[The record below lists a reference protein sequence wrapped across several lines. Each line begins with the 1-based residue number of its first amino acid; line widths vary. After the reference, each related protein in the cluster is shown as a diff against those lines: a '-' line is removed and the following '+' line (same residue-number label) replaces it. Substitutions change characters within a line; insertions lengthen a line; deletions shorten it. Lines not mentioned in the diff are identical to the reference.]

1 MHRNWC
7 INMVFV
13 GMDHGTT
20 GVSFSI
26 LTNKPAHFKIGR
38 EELSKGDV
46 SAIGELSKRVDLD
59 SIDLMA
65 ITYAMGDGINTI
77 TPIENVKDR
86 GILSMEGAGK
96 VTGGG
101 TAVYDEIEKS
111 GIPTVVI
118 PGIHK
123 NTKCLDPRFKS
134 AYSHHAS
141 SEKISICYNAYMET
155 GFENMVVSDIS
166 SNTVSILI
174 EDGKI
179 RGAMDACLG
188 AMGIVHGPLDL
199 QMLRDID
206 DGLRTANECFS
217 EAGAVKIA
225 DLKTKV
231 SKAKDELLNM
241 YIEGNKKTL
250 LAFQSMIMTILME
263 IYGIIGIANSKLEG
277 VILTGSIGSMESPYD
292 FYNEIK
298 NGLKGSIPVQKL
310 PATSGSVGS
319 AQIAEAVF
327 KGANEILGIKV
338 DVV

>member
-1 MHRNWC
+1 
-7 INMVFV
+7 MVFV

-26 LTNKPAHFKIGR
+26 LNNKPAHFKIGR
-38 EELSKGDV
+38 EELSKGDI
-46 SAIGELSKRVDLD
+46 SALEELNKRVDLN

-77 TPIENVKDR
+77 TPIEKVKDR
-86 GILSMEGAGK
+86 GILSIEGAGK

-111 GIPTVVI
+111 RIPTVVI

-123 NTKCLDPRFKS
+123 NTECLDSRFKS

-141 SEKISICYNAYMET
+141 SEKISICYNAYLET
-155 GFENMVVSDIS
+155 GFESMVVSDIS

-179 RGAMDACLG
+179 HGAMDACLG

-206 DGLRTANECFS
+206 DGLRSANECFS

-225 DLKTKV
+225 DLNTKV
-231 SKAKDELLNM
+231 TKAKDELLKR
-241 YIEGNKKTL
+241 YIEGDKKAL
-250 LAFQSMIMTILME
+250 LAFKSMIMTILME
-263 IYGIIGIANSKLEG
+263 IYGIIGISETKLEG
-277 VILTGSIGSMESPYD
+277 VVLTGSIGSMERPYD
-292 FYNEIK
+292 FFNEIK
-298 NGLKGSIPVQKL
+298 SGLKGSIYVQKL

-327 KGANEILGIKV
+327 KDKKDILGIKV
-338 DVV
+338 VGF

>member
-1 MHRNWC
+1 MV

-20 GVSFSI
+20 GVSFTI
-26 LTNKPAHFKIGR
+26 LRDKPVHFKIGR
-38 EELSKGDV
+38 EELSKGNI
-46 SAIGELSKRVDLD
+46 SAIEMLNKRIDLG

-65 ITYAMGDGINTI
+65 ITYAMGDGINAI
-77 TPIENVKDR
+77 TPIEIIKDR

-123 NTKCLDPRFKS
+123 NIESLDPRFKA

-141 SEKISICYNAYMET
+141 SEKISICYNAFLET
-155 GFENMVVSDIS
+155 GFKNMIVSDIS
-166 SNTVSILI
+166 SNTVSILLK
-174 EDGKI
+174 DGKI
-179 RGAMDACLG
+179 RGAMDACIG

-199 QMLRDID
+199 QMIRDID
-206 DGLRTANECFS
+206 EGLKTANECFS
-217 EAGAVKIA
+217 GAGAVKIA
-225 DLKTKV
+225 DLNTKV
-231 SKAKDELLNM
+231 TIAKDELLKR
-241 YIEGNKKTL
+241 YSEGDKRAE
-250 LAFQSMIMTILME
+250 LAFETMVMTILME
-263 IYGIIGIANSKLEG
+263 IYGLLGISDSKLQG
-277 VILTGSIGSMESPYD
+277 VILTGSIGSMEMPYD
-292 FYNEIK
+292 FFNKIK
-298 NGLKGSIPVQKL
+298 EGLKCLIPVQKL

-327 KGANEILGIKV
+327 KGANDILGIKV
-338 DVV
+338 IKF

>member
-1 MHRNWC
+1 M
-7 INMVFV
+7 
-13 GMDHGTT
+13 
-20 GVSFSI
+20 
-26 LTNKPAHFKIGR
+26 NKPTHFKIGR
-38 EELSKGDV
+38 EELSKGDI
-46 SAIGELSKRVDLD
+46 SALEELNKRVELK

-77 TPIENVKDR
+77 TPIEKVKDR

-123 NTKCLDPRFKS
+123 NTECLDSRFKS

-141 SEKISICYNAYMET
+141 SEKISICYNAYLET

-179 RGAMDACLG
+179 RGAMDACIG

-206 DGLRTANECFS
+206 DGLRIS
-217 EAGAVKIA
+217 
-225 DLKTKV
+225 
-231 SKAKDELLNM
+231 
-241 YIEGNKKTL
+241 
-250 LAFQSMIMTILME
+250 
-263 IYGIIGIANSKLEG
+263 
-277 VILTGSIGSMESPYD
+277 
-292 FYNEIK
+292 
-298 NGLKGSIPVQKL
+298 
-310 PATSGSVGS
+310 
-319 AQIAEAVF
+319 
-327 KGANEILGIKV
+327 
-338 DVV
+338 

>member
-1 MHRNWC
+1 
-7 INMVFV
+7 
-13 GMDHGTT
+13 MDHGTT

-26 LTNKPAHFKIGR
+26 LTNKPTHFKIGR
-38 EELSKGDV
+38 EELSKGNA
-46 SAIGELSKRVDLD
+46 SAIEELGKRVDLK

-65 ITYAMGDGINTI
+65 ITYAMGDGINKI
-77 TPIENVKDR
+77 KPIEKVKDR

-111 GIPTVVI
+111 GIPTVVV

-123 NTKCLDPRFKS
+123 NTECLDSRFKS

-141 SEKISICYNAYMET
+141 SEKISICYNAFLET
-155 GFENMVVSDIS
+155 GFKNMIVSDIS
-166 SNTVSILI
+166 SNTVSIII

-206 DGLRTANECFS
+206 EGLRSANECFS

-225 DLKTKV
+225 ELNTNV
-231 SKAKDELLNM
+231 TKAKDELLNR
-241 YIEGNKKTL
+241 YIKGDNKSL
-250 LAFQSMIMTILME
+250 LAFQSMVMTILME
-263 IYGIIGIANSKLEG
+263 IYGLIGISESKLEG

-292 FYNEIK
+292 FFNEIK
-298 NGLKGSIPVQKL
+298 LGLKGSIPVRKI

-327 KGANEILGIKV
+327 KGETDILGIKIV
-338 DVV
+338 GF

>member
-1 MHRNWC
+1 
-7 INMVFV
+7 MVFV

-26 LTNKPAHFKIGR
+26 LSEKPTHFKIGR
-38 EELSKGDV
+38 DELSEGNISAIEELT
-46 SAIGELSKRVDLD
+46 KRVDLK

-65 ITYAMGDGINTI
+65 ITYAMGDGINAI
-77 TPIENVKDR
+77 MPIEKVKDR
-86 GILSMEGAGK
+86 GIMSMEGAGK

-123 NTKCLDPRFKS
+123 NIECLDSKFKA

-141 SEKISICYNAYMET
+141 SEKISICYNAFLET
-155 GFENMVVSDIS
+155 GFKNMIVSDIS

-174 EDGKI
+174 EEGKLH
-179 RGAMDACLG
+179 GAMDACLG
-188 AMGIVHGPLDL
+188 AMGLVHGPLDL

-206 DGLRTANECFS
+206 DGLRSANECFS

-225 DLKTKV
+225 DLNTKV
-231 SKAKDELLNM
+231 AIVKEMLLKS
-241 YIEGNKKTL
+241 YINGDKKTI
-250 LAFQSMIMTILME
+250 LAFKSMIMTILME
-263 IYGIIGIANSKLEG
+263 IYGLIGIANSELEG
-277 VILTGSIGSMESPYD
+277 IILTGSIGSMEKPYN
-292 FYNEIK
+292 FFNEIK
-298 NGLKGSIPVQKL
+298 LGLKESLPVYKL

-319 AQIAEAVF
+319 AQIAEAVYN
-327 KGANEILGIKV
+327 GERDILGIKV
-338 DVV
+338 YEF

>member
-1 MHRNWC
+1 
-7 INMVFV
+7 MVFV

-26 LTNKPAHFKIGR
+26 LTNESTHFKIGR
-38 EELSKGDV
+38 EELSKGNV
-46 SAIGELSKRVDLD
+46 SAIEELGKRLDLK

-65 ITYAMGDGINTI
+65 ITYAMGDGINKI
-77 TPIENVKDR
+77 LPIEKVKDR
-86 GILSMEGAGK
+86 GILSMDGAGK

-111 GIPTVVI
+111 GIPTVVV

-123 NTKCLDPRFKS
+123 NTECLDSRFKA

-141 SEKISICYNAYMET
+141 SEKISICYNAFLET
-155 GFENMVVSDIS
+155 GFENMIVSDIS
-166 SNTVSILI
+166 SNTVSIII
-174 EDGKI
+174 EDRKI

-206 DGLRTANECFS
+206 EGLRTANECFS

-225 DLKTKV
+225 ELNTNV
-231 SKAKDELLNM
+231 TKAKDELINR
-241 YIEGNKKTL
+241 YIKGDNKAL
-250 LAFQSMIMTILME
+250 LAFQSMVMTILME
-263 IYGIIGIANSKLEG
+263 IHGLIGISESNLEG

-292 FYNEIK
+292 FFNEIK
-298 NGLKGSIPVQKL
+298 LGLKGSIPVMKI
-310 PATSGSVGS
+310 PATSGSLGS
-319 AQIAEAVF
+319 AQIAEAAF
-327 KGANEILGIKV
+327 KGEKDILGIKIEV
-338 DVV
+338 F

>member
-1 MHRNWC
+1 
-7 INMVFV
+7 MVFV

-26 LTNKPAHFKIGR
+26 LANKPTHFKIGR

-46 SAIGELSKRVDLD
+46 SALDELNKRVDLN

-77 TPIENVKDR
+77 TPIEKVKDR

-111 GIPTVVI
+111 GIPTIVI

-123 NTKCLDPRFKS
+123 NTDSLDPRFKS

-141 SEKISICYNAYMET
+141 SEKISICYNAYLET
-155 GFENMVVSDIS
+155 GFENMIVSDIS

-179 RGAMDACLG
+179 YGAMDACLG

-206 DGLRTANECFS
+206 EGLR
-217 EAGAVKIA
+217 I
-225 DLKTKV
+225 
-231 SKAKDELLNM
+231 SK
-241 YIEGNKKTL
+241 
-250 LAFQSMIMTILME
+250 
-263 IYGIIGIANSKLEG
+263 
-277 VILTGSIGSMESPYD
+277 
-292 FYNEIK
+292 
-298 NGLKGSIPVQKL
+298 
-310 PATSGSVGS
+310 
-319 AQIAEAVF
+319 
-327 KGANEILGIKV
+327 
-338 DVV
+338 